1 MGEATERGPAM
12 AHEAGQVKAVQRP
25 LVSVDVALFTLSGA
39 ARGGRRG
46 LQALLARRDHAPFD
60 DCWAL
65 PGHLI
70 DADEG
75 LEEAAQRVIGH
86 LASAAGIYLEQLY
99 TFGEPDRDPRGRVI
113 TVAYY
118 ALVRPDQVR
127 LPAPRLTAEPAGVAW
142 FPADALPPLAFDH
155 RHIVDYARWRL
166 RNKIEYTDIA
176 FQVLPDRFSLTQLRQ
191 VYEAVLG
198 ETLDK
203 RNFNRKVLGSGLLV
217 ETGAWQGGQAHRP
230 ARLYAFVRNQAGSG
244 VARAATA
251 DGASGSVAAEVS
263 R

>member
-1 MGEATERGPAM
+1 M
-12 AHEAGQVKAVQRP
+12 AQETGQAKAVQRP
-25 LVSVDVALFTLSGA
+25 LVSVDVPLFTLSSA
-39 ARGGRRG
+39 ARVGRRG
-46 LQALLARRDHAPFD
+46 LQVLLVRRDHPPFD
-60 DCWAL
+60 GCWAL
-65 PGHLI
+65 PGRMV

-118 ALVRPDQVR
+118 ALVRSDQVR
-127 LPAPRLTAEPAGVAW
+127 LPTSQPPAEPSTVAW
-142 FPADALPPLAFDH
+142 FPADALPALAFDH

-176 FQVLPDRFSLTQLRQ
+176 FQVLPDRFSLTHLRQ

-217 ETGAWQGGQAHRP
+217 ETGARQGGQAHRP
-230 ARLYAFVRNQAGSG
+230 ARLYAFVRNQAGA
-244 VARAATA
+244 ARDTT
-251 DGASGSVAAEVS
+251 AAETSTLEGEVS
-263 R
+263 HERPAGRPG

>member
-1 MGEATERGPAM
+1 MSG
-12 AHEAGQVKAVQRP
+12 EAGQVKAMPRP
-25 LVSVDVALFTLSGA
+25 LVSVDVPLFTLSSQ
-39 ARGGRRG
+39 ARVGRRG
-46 LQALLARRDHAPFD
+46 LQVLLERRDHPPFD
-60 DCWAL
+60 GCWAL
-65 PGHLI
+65 PGRMV
-70 DADEG
+70 DVDEG

-127 LPAPRLTAEPAGVAW
+127 LPVAASAADPPSVAW
-142 FPADALPPLAFDH
+142 FPADALPALAFDH

-217 ETGAWQGGQAHRP
+217 ETGARQGGQAHRP
-230 ARLYAFVRNQAGSG
+230 ARLYAFVRNQAAGA
-244 VARAATA
+244 ARATPTGG
-251 DGASGSVAAEVS
+251 DVVNGGEI
-263 R
+263 